1 MKVRIIIFIL
11 AAGLFWGL
19 SGQRA
24 ICAENSTLENDL
36 DSKIMELG
44 NDLYL
49 LQEKVNKQA
58 ESRKDIQNTLREHSQ
73 KLEGQSK
80 LISELQDTVK
90 RLDKELLETDE
101 VVYSIKNNYSQV
113 IEDMDSLRSRLESQD
128 QDFSS
133 RLEGLDKD
141 LNLLSSNLSKF
152 KEDIQVQMNAVND
165 ALGSGVSGLE
175 KKMVRISDT
184 VEKRKEALDQLKEN
198 QKGLQKELKGME
210 KGLGELK
217 MDLRSFRRKSSSQQD
232 RLVLLFQERVVIWG
246 GLACGILLLLI
257 VLLLIRTSRLARAVR
272 AQERKEAPQPL
283 EEQEPSPSDPAL
295 GWLERRGDSKE
306 E

>member
-11 AAGLFWGL
+11 AAGLFLGL

-24 ICAENSTLENDL
+24 RCAENSTLENDL

-58 ESRKDIQNTLREHSQ
+58 ESRKEIKSSLREHSQ
-73 KLEGQSK
+73 KLESQNK
-80 LISELQDTVK
+80 LISKLQDTVN

-128 QDFSS
+128 KEFSS
-133 RLEGLDKD
+133 RLDKLDKD
-141 LNLLSSNLSKF
+141 LNLISSDLSKF

-165 ALGSGVSGLE
+165 AVGSGVSGLE
-175 KKMVRISDT
+175 KKMVSISDT
-184 VEKRKEALDQLKEN
+184 VEKRKEALDLLEEN
-198 QKGLQKELKGME
+198 QKSFQKEVEGME
-210 KGLGELK
+210 KALGELK
-217 MDLRSFRRKSSSQQD
+217 KELHSFRRKSSSQQD
-232 RLVLLFQERVVIWG
+232 RLVLLFQERVLIWG
-246 GLACGILLLLI
+246 GLACGIMLLLI
-257 VLLLIRTSRLARAVR
+257 LLLLIRTSRLARVVR
-272 AQERKEAPQPL
+272 AQERKEAPQPP
-283 EEQEPSPSDPAL
+283 QDQKSSPDDQAL
-295 GWLERRGDSKE
+295 GWLEKRGDSKE